1 MDDTEPSEELVSSN
15 VSGLSITFSLNRLE
29 TGERRIGPKND
40 EPVATLLNVDS
51 GLLRDAVSIGVVP
64 ALGLKEIPV
73 FVDFDDEGRNDRGC
87 EPIGKWDSD
96 SKTGE
101 SSEIL
106 RIRSQRFCA

>member
-1 MDDTEPSEELVSSN
+1 MSSD
-15 VSGLSITFSLNRLE
+15 VPGLSITFSLNRLE

-64 ALGLKEIPV
+64 LALGLKDIPA
-73 FVDFDDEGRNDRGC
+73 FISLDEGKNDGGC
-87 EPIGKWDSD
+87 EPVGKGDSD

-101 SSEIL
+101 SPEIVC
-106 RIRSQRFCA
+106 IRSQVFCA